1 MQWQLLDSLSDIDRR
16 AVISR
21 CHRQRF
27 PKGAFI
33 CHQGEPGD
41 SVHLIDTGTVA
52 IRVNGPVGDIITV
65 DVMSPGNSFGE
76 QALIND
82 GAIRTATVVALERV
96 ETLRLTRDEFR
107 ALWEEHP
114 GASMVVAKMLEA
126 RLRSTS
132 QALLDALHLPA
143 ENRVMRRLAVLADI
157 YASHASHS
165 IPLTQDDIASMA
177 GTTRQ
182 TVNRILGQAQEAGL
196 VSLTRGRIVITD
208 PQGVARRAGTGRQ

>member
-1 MQWQLLDSLSDIDRR
+1 MQWQLLDSLSDADRR

-21 CHRQRF
+21 CQRQRY

-33 CHQGEPGD
+33 CHQGESGD
-41 SVHLIDTGTVA
+41 SVHLIDIGTVA
-52 IRVNGPVGDIITV
+52 VRVNGPTGAMITV
-65 DVMSPGNSFGE
+65 DVMAPGNSFGE
-76 QALIND
+76 QALISD
-82 GAIRTATVVALERV
+82 GAIRSATVVALERV

-107 ALWEEHP
+107 SLWEEHP

-143 ENRVMRRLAVLADI
+143 ETRVMRRLARLAEI
-157 YASHASHS
+157 YAGHASHS

-196 VSLTRGRIVITD
+196 VSLTRGRIVILD
-208 PQGVARRAGTGRQ
+208 PDGVARRARTAR

>member
-1 MQWQLLDSLSDIDRR
+1 VEWKLLDSLSDVDRR

-21 CHRQRF
+21 CHRQRY

-33 CHQGEPGD
+33 CHQGELGD

-52 IRVNGPVGDIITV
+52 IRVNGPVGDMITV
-65 DVMSPGNSFGE
+65 DVMRPGNSFGE
-76 QALIND
+76 QALINE
-82 GAIRTATVVALERV
+82 GAVRSATVVALERV
-96 ETLRLTRDEFR
+96 ETMRLTRDDFR

-143 ENRVMRRLAVLADI
+143 KTRVMRRLGFLADI
-157 YASHASHS
+157 YAGHASQS

-182 TVNRILGQAQEAGL
+182 TVNRILNEAQMDGL
-196 VSLTRGRIVITD
+196 VDLNRGRIVILD
-208 PQGVARRAGTGRQ
+208 PAGVARRAQTTH

>member
-1 MQWQLLDSLSDIDRR
+1 LSDVDRR
-16 AVISR
+16 AVLSR
-21 CHRQRF
+21 CHRQRY

-33 CHQGEPGD
+33 CHQGELGD

-52 IRVNGPVGDIITV
+52 IRVNGPVGDMITV
-65 DVMSPGNSFGE
+65 DVMRPGNSFGE
-76 QALIND
+76 QALISD
-82 GAIRTATVVALERV
+82 GAVRSATVVALERV
-96 ETLRLTRDEFR
+96 ETLRLTRDDFR

-143 ENRVMRRLAVLADI
+143 RTRVMRRLSFLADI
-157 YASHASHS
+157 YAGHSSQS

-182 TVNRILGQAQEAGL
+182 TVNRILNEARADGL
-196 VSLTRGRIVITD
+196 VDLNRGRIVILD
-208 PQGVARRAGTGRQ
+208 PAGVARRAQTAR

>member
-1 MQWQLLDSLSDIDRR
+1 MEWKLLDSLSDVDRR

-21 CHRQRF
+21 CHRQRY

-33 CHQGEPGD
+33 CHQGELGD

-52 IRVNGPVGDIITV
+52 IRVNGPVGDMITV
-65 DVMSPGNSFGE
+65 DVMRPGNSFGE
-76 QALIND
+76 QALINE
-82 GAIRTATVVALERV
+82 GAVRSATVVALERV
-96 ETLRLTRDEFR
+96 ETMRLTRDDFR

-143 ENRVMRRLAVLADI
+143 KTRVMRRLGFLADI
-157 YASHASHS
+157 YAGHASQS

-182 TVNRILGQAQEAGL
+182 TVNRILNEAQMDGL
-196 VSLTRGRIVITD
+196 VDLNRGRIVILD
-208 PQGVARRAGTGRQ
+208 PAGVARRAQTTH

>member
-1 MQWQLLDSLSDIDRR
+1 VQWQLLDSLSDVDRR
-16 AVISR
+16 AVLSR
-21 CHRQRF
+21 CHRQRY

-33 CHQGEPGD
+33 CHQGELGD

-52 IRVNGPVGDIITV
+52 IRVNGPVGDMITV
-65 DVMSPGNSFGE
+65 DVMRPGNSFGE
-76 QALIND
+76 QALISD
-82 GAIRTATVVALERV
+82 GAVRSATVVALERV
-96 ETLRLTRDEFR
+96 ETLRLTRDDFR

-143 ENRVMRRLAVLADI
+143 RTRVMRRLSFLADI
-157 YASHASHS
+157 YAGHSSQS

-182 TVNRILGQAQEAGL
+182 TVNRILNEARADGL
-196 VSLTRGRIVITD
+196 VDLNRGRIVILD
-208 PQGVARRAGTGRQ
+208 PTGVARRAQTAR

>member
-1 MQWQLLDSLSDIDRR
+1 LDSLSDVDRR
-16 AVISR
+16 AVLSR
-21 CHRQRF
+21 CHRQRY
-27 PKGAFI
+27 PRGAFI
-33 CHQGEPGD
+33 CHQGELGD

-52 IRVNGPVGDIITV
+52 IRVNGPVGDMITV
-65 DVMSPGNSFGE
+65 DVMRPGNSFGE
-76 QALIND
+76 QALISD
-82 GAIRTATVVALERV
+82 GAVRSATVVALERV
-96 ETLRLTRDEFR
+96 ETLRLTRDDFR

-143 ENRVMRRLAVLADI
+143 KTRVMRRLGFLADI
-157 YASHASHS
+157 YAGHSSQS

-182 TVNRILGQAQEAGL
+182 TVNRILNQAREDGL
-196 VSLTRGRIVITD
+196 VDLNRGRIVILD
-208 PQGVARRAGTGRQ
+208 PAGVAHRARSAR

>member
-1 MQWQLLDSLSDIDRR
+1 MQWQLLDSLSDVDRR
-16 AVISR
+16 AVLSR
-21 CHRQRF
+21 CHRQRY

-33 CHQGEPGD
+33 CHQGELGD

-52 IRVNGPVGDIITV
+52 IRVNGPVGDMITV
-65 DVMSPGNSFGE
+65 DVMRPGNSFGE
-76 QALIND
+76 QALISD
-82 GAIRTATVVALERV
+82 GAVRSATVVALERV
-96 ETLRLTRDEFR
+96 ETLRLTRSDFR

-143 ENRVMRRLAVLADI
+143 KTRVMRRLGFLADI
-157 YASHASHS
+157 YAGHASQS

-182 TVNRILGQAQEAGL
+182 TVNRILNEARTDGL
-196 VSLTRGRIVITD
+196 VDLNRGRIIILD
-208 PQGVARRAGTGRQ
+208 PAGVARRAQTGR

>member
-1 MQWQLLDSLSDIDRR
+1 MQWQLLDSLSEGDRR
-16 AVISR
+16 AVLSR
-21 CHRQRF
+21 CHRKRY

-33 CHQGEPGD
+33 CHQGELGD

-52 IRVNGPVGDIITV
+52 IRVNGPAGDMITV
-65 DVMSPGNSFGE
+65 DVMRPGNSFGE
-76 QALIND
+76 QALISD
-82 GAIRTATVVALERV
+82 GAVRSATVVALERV

-143 ENRVMRRLAVLADI
+143 KTRVMRRLAFLADI
-157 YASHASHS
+157 YAGHATQS

-182 TVNRILGQAQEAGL
+182 TVNRILNQAREDGL
-196 VSLTRGRIVITD
+196 VDLNRGRIVIVD
-208 PQGVARRAGTGRQ
+208 PAGVARRARTAR

>member
-1 MQWQLLDSLSDIDRR
+1 VQWQLLDSLSDVDRR
-16 AVISR
+16 AVLSR
-21 CHRQRF
+21 CHRQRY

-33 CHQGEPGD
+33 CHQGELGD
-41 SVHLIDTGTVA
+41 TVHLIDTGTVA
-52 IRVNGPVGDIITV
+52 IRVNGPVGDMITV
-65 DVMSPGNSFGE
+65 DVMRPGNSFGE
-76 QALIND
+76 QALISD
-82 GAIRTATVVALERV
+82 GAVRSATVVALERV
-96 ETLRLTRDEFR
+96 QTLRLTRDDFR

-143 ENRVMRRLAVLADI
+143 KTRVMRRLGFLADI
-157 YASHASHS
+157 YAGHSSQS

-182 TVNRILGQAQEAGL
+182 TVNRILNQAQEDGL
-196 VSLTRGRIVITD
+196 VNLNRGRIIILD
-208 PQGVARRAGTGRQ
+208 PAGVARRARSAR

>member
-1 MQWQLLDSLSDIDRR
+1 MQWQLLDSLSEVDRR
-16 AVISR
+16 AVLSR
-21 CHRQRF
+21 CHRQRY

-33 CHQGEPGD
+33 CHQGELGD
-41 SVHLIDTGTVA
+41 SVHLIALGTVS
-52 IRVNGPVGDIITV
+52 IRVNGPAGDMITV
-65 DVMSPGNSFGE
+65 DVMRPGNSFGE
-76 QALIND
+76 QALINE
-82 GAIRTATVVALERV
+82 GAIRSATVVALERV
-96 ETLRLTRDEFR
+96 ETLRLTRDEFV

-126 RLRSTS
+126 RLRATS

-143 ENRVMRRLAVLADI
+143 ETRVMRRLAFLADI
-157 YASHASHS
+157 YAGHPTHS

-196 VSLTRGRIVITD
+196 VRLTRGRVVVVD
-208 PQGVARRAGTGRQ
+208 PAGVARRAKQGR

>member
-1 MQWQLLDSLSDIDRR
+1 MQWQLLDSLSDVDRR
-16 AVISR
+16 AVLSR
-21 CHRQRF
+21 CHRQRY

-33 CHQGEPGD
+33 CHQGELGD
-41 SVHLIDTGTVA
+41 TVHLIDTGTVA
-52 IRVNGPVGDIITV
+52 IRVNGPVGDMITV
-65 DVMSPGNSFGE
+65 DVMRPGNSFGE
-76 QALIND
+76 QALISD
-82 GAIRTATVVALERV
+82 GAVRSATVVALERV
-96 ETLRLTRDEFR
+96 QTLRLTRDDFR

-143 ENRVMRRLAVLADI
+143 KTRVMRRLGFLADI
-157 YASHASHS
+157 YAGHSSQS

-182 TVNRILGQAQEAGL
+182 TVNRILNQAQEDGL
-196 VSLTRGRIVITD
+196 VNLNRGRIIILD
-208 PQGVARRAGTGRQ
+208 PAGVARRARSAR